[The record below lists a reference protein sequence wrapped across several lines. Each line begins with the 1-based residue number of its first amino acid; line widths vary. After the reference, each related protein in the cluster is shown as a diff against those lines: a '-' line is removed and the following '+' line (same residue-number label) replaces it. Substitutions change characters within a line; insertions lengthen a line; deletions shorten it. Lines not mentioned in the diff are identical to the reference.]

1 VKLITFHPEVDAE
14 VTEAAQF
21 YETRSPGLGSALL
34 DEVQRSLD
42 QIAMTPEAYQ
52 QIGRRV
58 RRRSLW
64 RFPYNLVYAAYP
76 DRIRIVAF
84 AHQKR
89 RPFYWRKRLKEAKE
103 EGKSPTPA

>member
-1 VKLITFHPEVDAE
+1 MKLITFHPEADAE

-42 QIAMTPEAYQ
+42 QMASTPEAYQ

-58 RRRSLW
+58 RRKPLW

-103 EGKSPTPA
+103 EGKDPTPA